1 MDVMTWLRAEWD
13 RVLGFTLIALGAVL
27 LVLGYIGVS
36 DSPYVAEQLSYIVSG
51 GLGGLFLLGAGA
63 TLLILADLHD
73 EWRKL
78 DRVEALLSGQI
89 PFPARLQTNGV
100 APSPAAAAPAA
111 AAPAAAAPAAPSSS
125 APASA
130 APSPSAPASPAPAP
144 ALMVATTLAPDTER
158 RPEGRSGPTAA
169 TVFRRERFSLGIG
182 MLLAVA
188 VLMGSW
194 ARAANVDQPKP
205 ALAAVAVAIFGL
217 ILVALG
223 AVGSTLTVKRHVQ
236 LRKARVFAPFLDE
249 EPAVAVAA
257 AVPGSLVVAAGLTRY
272 HRAECP
278 SVAGLAVR
286 AVERRNLPGGLVPCR
301 LCDAGELHLPPP
313 TRAGE
318 LHLPPPTRAGEL
330 HLPPPTRADGE

>member
-36 DSPYVAEQLSYIVSG
+36 DSPYVAEQLAYIVSG

-78 DRVEALLSGQI
+78 DRVEAMLSGQI
-89 PFPARLQTNGV
+89 PLPHRLQTNGV
-100 APSPAAAAPAA
+100 APSSHSTAPV
-111 AAPAAAAPAAPSSS
+111 
-125 APASA
+125 
-130 APSPSAPASPAPAP
+130 SPAPTPATSP
-144 ALMVATTLAPDTER
+144 ALMVETTVAE
-158 RPEGRSGPTAA
+158 PEGRSADRTSGPSAVA
-169 TVFRRERFSLGIG
+169 VFRKERFTLGIG

-188 VLMGSW
+188 VLFGSW

-205 ALAAVAVAIFGL
+205 AIAAVGVAVFGL
-217 ILVALG
+217 VLVALG

-236 LRKARVFAPFLDE
+236 LRKGRLFTPFLAPE
-249 EPAVAVAA
+249 EPMAVAPVAA
-257 AVPGSLVVAAGLTRY
+257 GTLVVAPGLTRY

-278 SVAGLAVR
+278 SVARLAVQPLD
-286 AVERRNLPGGLVPCR
+286 RRSIPGGLEPCH
-301 LCDAGELHLPPP
+301 LCDAGAE
-313 TRAGE
+313 
-318 LHLPPPTRAGEL
+318 
-330 HLPPPTRADGE
+330 